1 MPELPEVET
10 TVRELRKK
18 VLRRTFI
25 GLWMGEKKLIKKP
38 EPEIFAKEIIQKKI
52 KKIGRMG
59 KLIIMN
65 LSGNKILLIHQKLTG
80 HILVGKW
87 QKSKNNWEP
96 ADKSALN
103 DFPNRFIHVLFYLDD
118 GLMIALSDLR
128 KFAKI
133 ELWDGEAFKKNFPH
147 NNIGPDPLD
156 RSFTFGK
163 FKDRI
168 RLKKGKIKQVLMDQ
182 KVISGIGNIYSDEIL
197 FRAKIH
203 PFSRA
208 NLLKSAD
215 LNRIYD
221 FMREVLKKS
230 ISVGGESFSDY
241 RRPDGSMGGFDKFR
255 MIYRR
260 KGENC
265 RACGNIVEK
274 EKIGGR
280 STYFCR
286 YCQKIK

>member
-10 TVRELRKK
+10 TIRELRKK
-18 VLRRTFI
+18 VLHRTFI

-38 EPEIFAKEIIQKKI
+38 EPKVFAKQIIRKTIRKI
-52 KKIGRMG
+52 ERMG
-59 KLIIMN
+59 KLIIIK
-65 LSGNKILLIHQKLTG
+65 LSEDKTLLIHQKLTG
-80 HILVGKW
+80 HILIGRWK
-87 QKSKNNWEP
+87 KSKNNWEP
-96 ADKSALN
+96 IGKSALN
-103 DFPNRFIHVLFYLDD
+103 DFPNKFIHILFYLDN
-118 GLMIALSDLR
+118 GLMVALSDLR

-133 ELWDGEAFKKNFPH
+133 ELWGNEDFKKNFPH

-156 RSFTFGK
+156 RLFTFEK
-163 FKDRI
+163 FKNRI
-168 RLKKGKIKQVLMDQ
+168 RHKKGKIKQVLMDQ

-208 NLLKSAD
+208 NFLSPSDLKK
-215 LNRIYD
+215 IYNLT
-221 FMREVLKKS
+221 RKVLKKS
-230 ISVGGESFSDY
+230 ISLGGESFSDY

-265 RACGNIVEK
+265 FICGNIVEK
-274 EKIGGR
+274 DKVGSR

-286 YCQKIK
+286 HCQRIK